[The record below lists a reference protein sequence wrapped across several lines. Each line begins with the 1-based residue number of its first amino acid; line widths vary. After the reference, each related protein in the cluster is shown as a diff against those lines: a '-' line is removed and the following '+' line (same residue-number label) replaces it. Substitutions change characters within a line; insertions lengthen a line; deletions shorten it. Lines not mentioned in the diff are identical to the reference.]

1 MQNVIQTIDQYG
13 GGGGEKVG
21 KGLIRH
27 PEKGIHRG
35 KVGISSSSVGFCL
48 FLVLVVEEKEGL
60 CTETCM
66 VDKEKHTLDT

>member
-1 MQNVIQTIDQYG
+1 M
-13 GGGGEKVG
+13 
-21 KGLIRH
+21 IRH

-35 KVGISSSSVGFCL
+35 KVGISSSVGFSL